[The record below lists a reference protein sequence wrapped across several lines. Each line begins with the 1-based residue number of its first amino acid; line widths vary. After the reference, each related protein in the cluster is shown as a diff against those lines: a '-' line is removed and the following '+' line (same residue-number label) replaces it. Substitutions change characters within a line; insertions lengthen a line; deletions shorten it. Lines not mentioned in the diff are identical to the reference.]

1 MNTVWIV
8 LPVLIALMFQLGI
21 ELDRQAFAGVAR
33 RPAAVVAGL
42 LGQLALLPLIAFGVG
57 LAFRLPPVYFLGLLL
72 VACCPGGSS
81 SNVFSMLAKG
91 DVALSVTLTALSS
104 LITLFTIPLVM
115 GFAARFVAV
124 HAGAA
129 IELPVGKLL
138 VQNIVLLFLPML
150 CGALFR
156 HWRPRAARR
165 VHELLGRV
173 AFPALMLLAA
183 VFFVQY
189 ASTILENLGVLGL
202 AAGALRRVA
211 GVAVDREFLRAFGR
225 GAGRLFAT
233 RGDRH
238 VGGRVVAFIGV
249 CGEFLLRAQVDG
261 EGLAR
266 DVVLG
271 LGDHADHVVVR
282 GQHGDAGV
290 AFALGFDV
298 RDDRGRVV
306 GAGGE
311 HGVGD
316 LRAVHRQRRER
327 GGRVRDELAGRGL
340 QLDLGQAGADH
351 AAGGCGVG
359 VGDRDLDERGSHR
372 SEVIGVRLD
381 SVGRLL
387 GRDGLR
393 GSEIRPVLAVRGDL
407 DLRLAGVGEP
417 HRVAVAEEVHDNLA
431 ELLLGRVLEGDLGGV
446 VAGLRVRP
454 VGPC

>member
-202 AAGALRRVA
+202 AAGALILLAMA
-211 GVAVDREFLRAFGR
+211 GESLLA
-225 GAGRLFAT
+225 RLFRLRRAVRRTIVIEVGMQNAAQAIAVAT
-233 RGDRH
+233 SPLIFDS
-238 VGGRVVAFIGV
+238 
-249 CGEFLLRAQVDG
+249 GEMAVPAIVYALVMN
-261 EGLAR
+261 
-266 DVVLG
+266 VVL
-271 LGDHADHVVVR
+271 LSYLKLLPKCTDETASD
-282 GQHGDAGV
+282 
-290 AFALGFDV
+290 
-298 RDDRGRVV
+298 
-306 GAGGE
+306 GA
-311 HGVGD
+311 
-316 LRAVHRQRRER
+316 
-327 GGRVRDELAGRGL
+327 
-340 QLDLGQAGADH
+340 
-351 AAGGCGVG
+351 
-359 VGDRDLDERGSHR
+359 
-372 SEVIGVRLD
+372 
-381 SVGRLL
+381 
-387 GRDGLR
+387 
-393 GSEIRPVLAVRGDL
+393 
-407 DLRLAGVGEP
+407 
-417 HRVAVAEEVHDNLA
+417 
-431 ELLLGRVLEGDLGGV
+431 
-446 VAGLRVRP
+446 
-454 VGPC
+454 

>member
-138 VQNIVLLFLPML
+138 VLPML

-202 AAGALRRVA
+202 AAGALILLAMA
-211 GVAVDREFLRAFGR
+211 GGSLLA
-225 GAGRLFAT
+225 RLFRLRRAVRRTIVIEVGMQNAAQAIAVAT
-233 RGDRH
+233 SPLIFDS
-238 VGGRVVAFIGV
+238 
-249 CGEFLLRAQVDG
+249 GEMAVPAIVYALVMN
-261 EGLAR
+261 
-266 DVVLG
+266 VVL
-271 LGDHADHVVVR
+271 LSYLKLLPKCTDETASE
-282 GQHGDAGV
+282 
-290 AFALGFDV
+290 
-298 RDDRGRVV
+298 
-306 GAGGE
+306 GA
-311 HGVGD
+311 
-316 LRAVHRQRRER
+316 
-327 GGRVRDELAGRGL
+327 
-340 QLDLGQAGADH
+340 
-351 AAGGCGVG
+351 
-359 VGDRDLDERGSHR
+359 
-372 SEVIGVRLD
+372 
-381 SVGRLL
+381 
-387 GRDGLR
+387 
-393 GSEIRPVLAVRGDL
+393 
-407 DLRLAGVGEP
+407 
-417 HRVAVAEEVHDNLA
+417 
-431 ELLLGRVLEGDLGGV
+431 
-446 VAGLRVRP
+446 
-454 VGPC
+454 